1 MNHLFLLHEIVEYLH
16 FQFPRASI
24 GISGS
29 IANNTFKESSD
40 IDLLFVNEAILNA
53 YSISFYY
60 KGISVSIF
68 VFSLSFLSQNYNRI
82 LYGFHNMPSTFILQ
96 SNIINDSTKIIS
108 VMKCY
113 VFDILQQRKILR
125 HLLIEELKKGISN
138 RLDTANNALYKK
150 KKSLYWVCKK
160 MIDIFFLQ
168 NFPDKVTTK
177 KEGREPFILLKE
189 YSPNLF
195 LLMSDILPYKE
206 NSLDLFFKE
215 SLIKKIKEV

>member
-29 IANNTFKESSD
+29 IANNTFKKSSD
-40 IDLLFVNEAILNA
+40 IDLLFVNETILNA

-68 VFSLSFLSQNYNRI
+68 VFSLNFLSQNYNRI

-96 SNIINDSTKIIS
+96 SNIIYDSTKIIS
-108 VMKCY
+108 VMKRY

-138 RLDTANNALYKK
+138 RLETTNSNALYKK

-160 MIDIFFLQ
+160 
-168 NFPDKVTTK
+168 
-177 KEGREPFILLKE
+177 
-189 YSPNLF
+189 
-195 LLMSDILPYKE
+195 
-206 NSLDLFFKE
+206 
-215 SLIKKIKEV
+215 